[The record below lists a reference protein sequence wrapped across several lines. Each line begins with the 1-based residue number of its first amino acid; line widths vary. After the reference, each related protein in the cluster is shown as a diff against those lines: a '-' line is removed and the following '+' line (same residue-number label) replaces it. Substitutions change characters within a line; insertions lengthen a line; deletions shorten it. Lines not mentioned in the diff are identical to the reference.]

1 MDSTRDE
8 SSALSP
14 ADGAGP
20 QEEGIL
26 KTTNGYVINEMI
38 GDTPEKT
45 PLDRPIELGSRNSSK
60 ESLHVQ
66 FHEDTHGGSHDE
78 EGSDEEYSPGD
89 ASVVC
94 GALMRDLE
102 WTKANSKRLRKDRK
116 AKNRERRNKTRS
128 QSLRT
133 QTSSQTS
140 SQNLPA
146 YPSLDELKV
155 LLQDGRL
162 PSGGEYSRSCRTILS
177 GVPLGD
183 QSAMS
188 GELIKPTSR
197 WIADGVELAI
207 RISGCTGNGFTLP
220 SPHECGYRSSLNLH
234 SGYLPPKLGR
244 VVRRREQNNNNNDD
258 DDDDDISVL
267 PSDKQDGAAEL
278 SRFCSSVVNL
288 PTYVRNGEKV
298 PFEVLELLSNNQSLY
313 HVLLQ
318 NYPGLMI
325 SSHSFSDSG
334 RLHENATAGGK
345 KQPPLEA
352 PVKLIDKGA
361 PSPLVVIPHPAVQS
375 KPIVVIPGKK
385 AKEPANQVTGEEA
398 LILLQQ
404 QPGSEKKMT
413 TAHLR
418 DIRMHRNSMT
428 YRGAMLSIKRYRLR
442 ASSCPDIYRNSM
454 ITIVQEKNE
463 WYTSLWDVLDVLS
476 DMVDFSHFSDIKF
489 VLFAISNFLLYSWYH
504 VPYVFLTDKA
514 IEMGMAD
521 DDASYLISY
530 LGILNMVGEEKPPS
544 SVHPTEIRNLIS
556 PSSAV
561 ELNTTS
567 TLANYATKGSE
578 SQQVTQRYMIGIR
591 VATGHSV
598 VHVGIRVATGHSAV
612 HVGIRVA
619 TGHSVVHV
627 GIRVGTGHSA
637 IFLGW
642 AGDQP
647 WINAGVV
654 YAASMA
660 MCGFATMVVPLITSY
675 AGLATV
681 AGIFGFSIA
690 GNYCLASII
699 LVELISLDRFTNAY
713 GLLLLVQGIAN
724 LIGPPLAGWIYDISG
739 DYDLSFYLSGLFI
752 VLCGALLIILPAIK
766 WYRQFKQHRAK
777 TVAKAKAKR
786 SLGKMIYVKEDR
798 AKGLL
803 DAKNPV

>member
-1 MDSTRDE
+1 MDSTRE

-38 GDTPEKT
+38 GDTPEKR
-45 PLDRPIELGSRNSSK
+45 PLDQPIELSSRNSSK

-78 EGSDEEYSPGD
+78 EGEGKSKTAWIGGLFMAMPLLSGPV
-89 ASVVC
+89 ASYLTDRFGCRKVCIFGAFLAAFGFMISSVANSIELLIFTFGIVSGVGLALCYVAAVVIVAYYFDKRRSLATGLAVC
-94 GALMRDLE
+94 GSGIGTFLFAPLSHYLLE
-102 WTKANSKRLRKDRK
+102 EFGWRGTTLILAGLKDRK

-140 SQNLPA
+140 SQNLPT

-155 LLQDGRL
+155 LLQDGR
-162 PSGGEYSRSCRTILS
+162 
-177 GVPLGD
+177 VPPG
-183 QSAMS
+183 
-188 GELIKPTSR
+188 
-197 WIADGVELAI
+197 
-207 RISGCTGNGFTLP
+207 
-220 SPHECGYRSSLNLH
+220 
-234 SGYLPPKLGR
+234 
-244 VVRRREQNNNNNDD
+244 
-258 DDDDDISVL
+258 VL
-267 PSDKQDGAAEL
+267 PSDKQDGPVEL

-313 HVLLQ
+313 HLLLQ

-345 KQPPLEA
+345 KQQPLEA
-352 PVKLIDKGA
+352 PVKLIEKGA
-361 PSPLVVIPHPAVQS
+361 PSPLVVIPHPAVPS
-375 KPIVVIPGKK
+375 KPVVVTPSKK

-454 ITIVQEKNE
+454 ITIAQEKNE

-476 DMVDFSHFSDIKF
+476 DMVDFSHFSDIQF

-514 IEMGMAD
+514 IEMGMEN

-530 LGILNMVGEEKPPS
+530 LGILNMVGEHTLPTLQLILFRC
-544 SVHPTEIRNLIS
+544 SVRF
-556 PSSAV
+556 
-561 ELNTTS
+561 
-567 TLANYATKGSE
+567 
-578 SQQVTQRYMIGIR
+578 Q
-591 VATGHSV
+591 
-598 VHVGIRVATGHSAV
+598 
-612 HVGIRVA
+612 
-619 TGHSVVHV
+619 
-627 GIRVGTGHSA
+627 

-724 LIGPPLAGWIYDISG
+724 LVGPPLAGESSWLYDISG
-739 DYDLSFYLSGLFI
+739 DYDMSFYLSGLFI
-752 VLCGALLIILPAIK
+752 VLCGALLIILPAMK

-803 DAKNPV
+803 AAKNPV